1 MFLVYCIMYVESRW
15 VMEMQ
20 KYQEKIFE
28 DIRYVNMEGVEYW
41 EAKRANEMVIFKNTL
56 PTSGRC

>member
-1 MFLVYCIMYVESRW
+1 MYVESRW

-28 DIRYVNMEGVEYW
+28 DIRYVNMEGVEY
-41 EAKRANEMVIFKNTL
+41 
-56 PTSGRC
+56 